1 MPDRLERRRSRVV
14 DTGVGFRNNSR
25 MQNLFLVLSFL
36 ILPAPAL
43 AAGTMVPDMG
53 QAMLLNLLLGFCA
66 VFLVWFVLRLTPSWR
81 NRVGANPKL
90 RKLGV
95 FNTVAVLIT
104 IAVTV
109 ICLAVQSYMLLIVG
123 FGGIPILGVAMLIEI
138 VWGWSLSKSYV

>member
-1 MPDRLERRRSRVV
+1 M
-14 DTGVGFRNNSR
+14 
-25 MQNLFLVLSFL
+25 
-36 ILPAPAL
+36 
-43 AAGTMVPDMG
+43 PDMG